1 MSAPMWKT
9 AVNEFIKGQNDSA
22 SNVVAKELSNGDL
35 KLLELVEHLGDYL
48 TSVDNTARSRGIK
61 LLADVLYQLHDDQLS
76 EKEVE
81 LLSQMKNLPDGCSQK
96 ICRELLEIGTDFV
109 YGFIQVMDAE
119 KDPRNLPPGELNAIS
134 REDLILGLR
143 GCLAASPKFGSY
155 CYPLLLE
162 KMTSDIPSAKL
173 DSFQTLAVC
182 SEVFSSGNP
191 IIEEAALSAL
201 TSIVCTLSVKNDQGS
216 PVKGFLTEIMQNTSR
231 QLQQSAIQ
239 GLCVVFSFKD
249 LLTPETKLMAINK
262 LLDVAFINKD
272 ISEECSDVFTVI
284 ANTDVEVLKLTVLP
298 VLVKALRRELM
309 EVDDVAYNYGAV
321 LKYLTSV
328 TIRTDVLQIV
338 IEELLAIIREK
349 TEGLHKCTSDSDLV
363 QIVNCLSAIF
373 KSSVNLPSSLE
384 YLYRTIVPRIYSVLV
399 TMAIN
404 NKSSDNII
412 HSPDILQCFSACIRY
427 MSTAVEHKQLKEL
440 CDKITD
446 LYLHENPRSFLQQ
459 PDELSVKF
467 QPLKVK
473 SPWQQTQLVS
483 LLTPVI
489 CSCPSEVAV
498 SNADKY
504 IEKLSDLSSSSQ
516 HIYTQQSAC
525 KCLAGLLLDLLESE
539 EVGEQAAHGFN
550 IILTE
555 QDDVMNKNMNANIRI
570 MYKQRI
576 FQENVIRL
584 SSGYQKSDS
593 GTKKNYLIVLSYML
607 KVLPKQV
614 MLSELPPLFPLLVH
628 SLLCEDTNLQVSTMA
643 TMYEL
648 TQSAPDIISKHT
660 DSLIPQLLKLCKNP
674 KSMVLVGTCKEIN
687 KEEQDNDKL
696 FN

>member
-1 MSAPMWKT
+1 
-9 AVNEFIKGQNDSA
+9 
-22 SNVVAKELSNGDL
+22 
-35 KLLELVEHLGDYL
+35 
-48 TSVDNTARSRGIK
+48 
-61 LLADVLYQLHDDQLS
+61 
-76 EKEVE
+76 
-81 LLSQMKNLPDGCSQK
+81 
-96 ICRELLEIGTDFV
+96 
-109 YGFIQVMDAE
+109 
-119 KDPRNLPPGELNAIS
+119 
-134 REDLILGLR
+134 
-143 GCLAASPKFGSY
+143 
-155 CYPLLLE
+155 
-162 KMTSDIPSAKL
+162 
-173 DSFQTLAVC
+173 
-182 SEVFSSGNP
+182 
-191 IIEEAALSAL
+191 
-201 TSIVCTLSVKNDQGS
+201 
-216 PVKGFLTEIMQNTSR
+216 
-231 QLQQSAIQ
+231 
-239 GLCVVFSFKD
+239 
-249 LLTPETKLMAINK
+249 
-262 LLDVAFINKD
+262 
-272 ISEECSDVFTVI
+272 
-284 ANTDVEVLKLTVLP
+284 
-298 VLVKALRRELM
+298 
-309 EVDDVAYNYGAV
+309 
-321 LKYLTSV
+321 
-328 TIRTDVLQIV
+328 
-338 IEELLAIIREK
+338 
-349 TEGLHKCTSDSDLV
+349 
-363 QIVNCLSAIF
+363 
-373 KSSVNLPSSLE
+373 
-384 YLYRTIVPRIYSVLV
+384 
-399 TMAIN
+399 MAIN

-467 QPLKVK
+467 QPLKVT

-525 KCLAGLLLDLLESE
+525 KCLAGLVNKCPLDENLSLFLQSCQDRLNSVMKSDDKNKSNHVIQWIWLTKALVLRGHPKAKTYLSQLLDLLESE

-674 KSMVLVGTCKEIN
+674 KSMKIRINALRCIGVLTLLPGPLIMPYKNQVIRALEDILDDKKRLVRKEAVIARGEWFLLEHV
-687 KEEQDNDKL
+687 KK
-696 FN
+696 